1 MPKKYNPYNKTF
13 FSWFKDRSYLH
24 FDKPLTKPV
33 LRREKNVYKIQNNV
47 LEQNIVILEIVFDS
61 YIDAD
66 ISTNQNNYS
75 KKVAKHQFLP
85 FIQCQTKVR
94 KTYSLSENK
103 SVICHK
109 EKIRYIAYASHLDS
123 FIYSYYA
130 DLLNKKYEDF
140 LEKNK
145 LSENVL
151 AFRKI
156 EIAGSAGGKSNINFA
171 KEAFDVI
178 KSFKNCS
185 CLCFDIKG
193 FLII

>member
-75 KKVAKHQFLP
+75 KKLQ
-85 FIQCQTKVR
+85 
-94 KTYSLSENK
+94 S
-103 SVICHK
+103 
-109 EKIRYIAYASHLDS
+109 
-123 FIYSYYA
+123 
-130 DLLNKKYEDF
+130 
-140 LEKNK
+140 
-145 LSENVL
+145 
-151 AFRKI
+151 
-156 EIAGSAGGKSNINFA
+156 INFFRLFNA
-171 KEAFDVI
+171 KLKFGKHIHYLRISPLFVI
-178 KSFKNCS
+178 KKKS
-185 CLCFDIKG
+185 DI
-193 FLII
+193 LHTHRI